1 MHTWTNESG
10 DDVYRGPRPAV
21 AFPPLL
27 HQQVDGLGIGIAY
40 RIEWPNIAEKT
51 SEEEQQWPGVEI
63 IRIFFEGQL
72 DATSEDA
79 VALVVDEHDGA
90 TAIREDEAKRQRMAE
105 ILAQNQATIEAARAK
120 RLAGEAL
127 TAQEL
132 AAVADLF
139 MFQGF

>member
-1 MHTWTNESG
+1 MHIWTNENG

-27 HQQVDGLGIGIAY
+27 HQQIDALGIGVAY
-40 RIEWPNIAEKT
+40 RIEWPNLAEKT
-51 SEEEQQWPGVEI
+51 ASEEQNWPGIEI
-63 IRIFFEGQL
+63 IRIFIEGQL
-72 DATSEDA
+72 DAVVEDS

-90 TAIREDEAKRQRMAE
+90 DAIREDEAKRQRMAE
-105 ILAQNQATIEAARAK
+105 ILAQNEATIEAARAK

>member
-1 MHTWTNESG
+1 MYIWTNVDG
-10 DDVYRGPRPAV
+10 QDVLRGPKPVVSLAT
-21 AFPPLL
+21 LL
-27 HQQVDGLGIGIAY
+27 HQQIDSLGVGIPY
-40 RIEWPNIAEKT
+40 CIDWPTIQEKT
-51 SEEEQQWPGVEI
+51 EEEEQEWPGVEI
-63 IRIFFEGQL
+63 IRVRFDALL
-72 DATSEDA
+72 DDVSEDA
-79 VALVVDEHDGA
+79 VAIVVEEHDA
-90 TAIREDEAKRQRMAE
+90 TDAIREEEAKRQRMAE

>member
-1 MHTWTNESG
+1 MWTNENG
-10 DDVYRGPRPAV
+10 QDVYRAERPQTPW
-21 AFPPLL
+21 PPLL
-27 HQQVDGLGIGIAY
+27 HTQIDALGINLPY
-40 RIEWPNIAEKT
+40 RIEWPT
-51 SEEEQQWPGVEI
+51 TEEETAEELASWPGKLILRV
-63 IRIFFEGQL
+63 FFEGVL
-72 DATSEDA
+72 DAVAKDA
-79 VALVVDEHDGA
+79 VALVVLEHDG
-90 TAIREDEAKRQRMAE
+90 TDAIHEDEAKRQRMAE

>member
-1 MHTWTNESG
+1 MWTNENG
-10 DDVYRGPRPAV
+10 QDVYRTERPQTPW
-21 AFPPLL
+21 PPLL
-27 HQQVDGLGIGIAY
+27 HAQIDGLGISVPY
-40 RIEWPNIAEKT
+40 RVEWPTI
-51 SEEEQQWPGVEI
+51 EEETPEELALWPNKLIV
-63 IRIFFEGQL
+63 RIFFESVL
-72 DATSEDA
+72 DSLEQDA
-79 VALVVDEHDGA
+79 VALVVFEHDG
-90 TAIREDEAKRQRMAE
+90 TDAIREEEAKRQRMAE